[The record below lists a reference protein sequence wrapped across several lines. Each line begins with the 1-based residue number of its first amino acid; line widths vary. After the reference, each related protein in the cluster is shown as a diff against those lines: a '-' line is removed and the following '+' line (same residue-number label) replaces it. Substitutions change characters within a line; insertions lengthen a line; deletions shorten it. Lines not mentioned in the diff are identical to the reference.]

1 MTDDAYDS
9 MDQSPMQSIES
20 PLRASES
27 TAFHMWLLI
36 TVSSGIIMAQDTWLS
51 LRQPR
56 LGTMDATASFTK
68 VIVIHTL
75 WLLVSVAFLLVSW
88 KIRPTSAWR
97 VHVVASALAIAWTTG
112 VLVTAFAD
120 AETLRVSTWRCTTM
134 PSEET
139 TTEAFLATC
148 DLTDSGSSLRMG
160 GDIFLWSIDD
170 KNYWRWI
177 VPGENLVTL
186 QTRWPSDVSAMYLAR
201 EGMGM
206 PLAAGSS
213 ESVPGGTWSAAFNPG
228 EDRDLHLYYIDSS
241 AEPPEEIG
249 TPQPHEIQR
258 PADGDP

>member
-1 MTDDAYDS
+1 MTNDAYGS
-9 MDQSPMQSIES
+9 MGQSTHQSIDS
-20 PLRASES
+20 PLRGSES

-68 VIVIHTL
+68 VIVIHGL
-75 WLLVSVAFLLVSW
+75 WLLVSLAFLVFSW

-97 VHVVASALAIAWTTG
+97 VHIVASALAIAWTAA
-112 VLVTAFAD
+112 VLVNAFTG
-120 AETLRVSTWRCTTM
+120 AETLRASTWRCTTM
-134 PSEET
+134 PSGET

-148 DLTDSGSSLRMG
+148 ELTDSGSSLRMG

-177 VPGENLVTL
+177 VPRENMVTL

-201 EGMGM
+201 EGTDM
-206 PLAAGSS
+206 PLVAGSS
-213 ESVPGGTWSAAFNPG
+213 ESVPGGTWSAPFDPRKERN
-228 EDRDLHLYYIDSS
+228 LHIYYIDSA

-249 TPQPHEIQR
+249 TPQPHEVQR
-258 PADGDP
+258 PATGDP